1 MNKKD
6 PGFEKKDYL
15 CVIKEFREK
24 SEHVLFTYRQE
35 RWRTFTFRKGT
46 IMYSSFI

>member
-1 MNKKD
+1 MNKKG

-35 RWRTFTFRKGT
+35 ALESAHFGKAT
-46 IMYSSFI
+46 IMYSALI